1 VDLRRGGPGRRDPG
15 RTLLT
20 GTSRRALLA
29 GLAGTGT
36 AAFLTACTPG
46 TGPVPGTAATTS
58 SPPIDPTPTPTPV
71 PELPGGGT
79 RIFPGRRMVALY
91 GTPGTGSLGMLGEQD
106 VDAAI
111 ARAAELAAEYQQ
123 FSDEPVLPA
132 FEIIA
137 TVASAAPGPTG
148 DYSTPVDH
156 EQLRSWVEAAGE
168 ADTYVV
174 LDLQPGTMDFLT
186 QAQLFED
193 LLARPHVGLALD
205 PEWRLQPGQRHMR
218 QVGRVSAAEVN
229 EVTAWLAGLVADH
242 RLPEKLVILHQF
254 QVGMIP
260 DRQDVLRRSGLVLMV
275 HADGHGT
282 PGQKLQTWRALKK
295 DLPGGMRL
303 GWKNF
308 IDEDH
313 PTFTPE
319 QTMTGVTPQPWFI
332 SYQ

>member
-1 VDLRRGGPGRRDPG
+1 
-15 RTLLT
+15 
-20 GTSRRALLA
+20 
-29 GLAGTGT
+29 
-36 AAFLTACTPG
+36 
-46 TGPVPGTAATTS
+46 
-58 SPPIDPTPTPTPV
+58 
-71 PELPGGGT
+71 
-79 RIFPGRRMVALY
+79 MVALY

-111 ARAAELAAEYQQ
+111 DRAAQLAAEYQQ

-156 EQLRSWVEAAGE
+156 VRLRAWVEAAGE

-205 PEWRLQPGQRHMR
+205 PEWRLRPGQRHMR
-218 QVGRVSAAEVN
+218 QVGQVSAAEVN

-254 QVGMIP
+254 QVRMIP

-282 PGQKLQTWRALKK
+282 PGQKLQTWRALKQ